1 MERGEE
7 QCVQLA
13 AEAETARA
21 SMLTCKGSLRGAK
34 SLEELLRENAYL
46 SDMLKQKES
55 QMEVA
60 EQQWKKQLVEAVRK
74 ATEDEEVSTG
84 SAAGCERNVGYSY
97 PLPSNHPFVDTR
109 KMQSTPQRGSAPI
122 GVAGVGS
129 SLGVAGVGSSL
140 GVGRVAAPV
149 GAARVDSP
157 INANPVNSPIS
168 ANPVNSPIRTSRTS
182 SPAIDA
188 PRIVS
193 PVSSSDGTLLTQSL
207 NTTRVTDSSLLSF
220 DSLLNDVMRQA
231 NQLREVADYYERQE

>member
-1 MERGEE
+1 M
-7 QCVQLA
+7 QLA

-129 SLGVAGVGSSL
+129 SLGV
-140 GVGRVAAPV
+140 GRVAAPV